1 MSPDMTIF
9 IVSIAWF
16 LGGFVNGVSGMGA
29 AMVALPIVAGFM
41 DMSVAVPS
49 CCLVTCIVAGYVA
62 WMYRGSCRMASVWPM
77 LLGCLPGVLAG
88 VCLLKWVSGA
98 WLQTGL
104 GSLLLVYMLWQ
115 YLYIPSGLHKES
127 LSSGVL
133 AGFGSGF
140 ANAAISFSGPPVVIY
155 ALLVGWDKETTRGT
169 LGAFFLA
176 IAIVTCIVQALAGF
190 FTQPALVA
198 VAYGIPGAIAG
209 LLASIPLARK
219 IPEKQFRIVLKLMIA
234 FAGIVCIYRAM

>member
-1 MSPDMTIF
+1 MTPDMTIL

-41 DMSVAVPS
+41 DMSEAVPS
-49 CCLVTCIVAGYVA
+49 SCLVTCIVAGYVA
-62 WMYRGSCRMASVWPM
+62 WMYRRSCRMASVWPM

-88 VCLLKWVSGA
+88 VWVLKFVPGT
-98 WLQTGL
+98 WLQAGL

-115 YLYIPSGLHKES
+115 YLYIPSGRHKES
-127 LSSGVL
+127 LPSGLL

-155 ALLVGWDKETTRGT
+155 ALMVGWDKETTRGT

-176 IAIVTCIVQALAGF
+176 IAIVTCIAQAFAGF
-190 FTQPALVA
+190 FTPSTLTA

-209 LLASIPLARK
+209 LLVSIPVARK
-219 IPEKQFRIVLKLMIA
+219 IPEKQFKIVLKLMIA
-234 FAGIVCIYRAM
+234 FAGIVCIYRTI

>member
-1 MSPDMTIF
+1 MTPDMTIL

-16 LGGFVNGVSGMGA
+16 LGGFVNGVSGIGA
-29 AMVALPIVAGFM
+29 AMVVAGFM
-41 DMSVAVPS
+41 DMSEAVPS
-49 CCLVTCIVAGYVA
+49 SCLVTCIVAGYVA
-62 WMYRGSCRMASVWPM
+62 WMYRRSCRMASVWPM

-88 VCLLKWVSGA
+88 VWVLKFVPGT
-98 WLQTGL
+98 WLQAGL

-115 YLYIPSGLHKES
+115 YLYIPYGRHKES
-127 LSSGVL
+127 LPSGLL

-155 ALLVGWDKETTRGT
+155 ALMVGWDKETTRGT

-176 IAIVTCIVQALAGF
+176 IAIVTCIAQAFAGF
-190 FTQPALVA
+190 FTPSTLTA

-209 LLASIPLARK
+209 LLASIPVARK
-219 IPEKQFRIVLKLMIA
+219 IPEKQFKVVLKLMIA
-234 FAGIVCIYRAM
+234 FAGIVCIYRTI

>member
-1 MSPDMTIF
+1 MTPDMTIL

-16 LGGFVNGVSGMGA
+16 LGGFVNGVSVMGA

-41 DMSVAVPS
+41 DMSEAVPS
-49 CCLVTCIVAGYVA
+49 SCLVTCIVAGYVA
-62 WMYRGSCRMASVWPM
+62 WMYRRSCRMASVWPM

-88 VCLLKWVSGA
+88 VWVLKFVPGT
-98 WLQTGL
+98 WLQAGL

-115 YLYIPSGLHKES
+115 YLYIPSGRHKES
-127 LSSGVL
+127 LPSGLL

-155 ALLVGWDKETTRGT
+155 ALMVGWDKETTRGT

-176 IAIVTCIVQALAGF
+176 IAIVTCIAQALTGF
-190 FTQPALVA
+190 FTPSTLTA
-198 VAYGIPGAIAG
+198 VAYGIPGAIVG
-209 LLASIPLARK
+209 LLASIPVARK
-219 IPEKQFRIVLKLMIA
+219 IPEKQFKIVLKLLIA
-234 FAGIVCIYRAM
+234 FAGIVCIYRTI